1 MSLQQQ
7 SRRKQNI
14 SCSCMRQPATLFSP
28 HLYCVKCT
36 STHLHF
42 HHMRKEQAGEDIH
55 DFNSI
60 NPQHPY
66 QSGEKQSSRL
76 TLTRKERIKEVLH
89 YRDFSS
95 VLEIIVR
102 ITPGCFTKQYLVRLS
117 SSGSLQTCCSSGKSK
132 KMHQAQLG
140 TTLSY
145 LKNQL
150 DHECHKSCQFLA
162 LNLSTQVHSNICKSV
177 YSLKKKSQI
186 KHFPTK
192 ISF

>member
-117 SSGSLQTCCSSGKSK
+117 SSGSLQTVLLFRQKQKDASGLAGHNTK
-132 KMHQAQLG
+132 
-140 TTLSY
+140 LS
-145 LKNQL
+145 Q
-150 DHECHKSCQFLA
+150 ESA
-162 LNLSTQVHSNICKSV
+162 GSRM
-177 YSLKKKSQI
+177 SQI
-186 KHFPTK
+186 MPVF
-192 ISF
+192 SS